1 MKTLK
6 SGEKVLVD
14 PETTIQ
20 RITLIFYA
28 FVNVGAF
35 FAIATTY
42 AEKRVGY
49 WLAFLL
55 PGIVYFLLPVVL
67 ALTYKKT
74 IRYKPKGSELTDVF
88 RIITM
93 AVKRSKGKMW
103 GEAFWARAKPSVLA
117 AEGITTW
124 KGQPIPWTDKLVDD
138 VHRYAARA
146 T

>member
-1 MKTLK
+1 M
-6 SGEKVLVD
+6 LVD

-20 RITLIFYA
+20 RISLIFYA

-88 RIITM
+88 RIITI
-93 AVKRSKGKMW
+93 AIKRSKGKMW
-103 GEAFWARAKPSVLA
+103 GAEFWERAKPSVLA

-124 KGQPIPWTDKLVDD
+124 KGHPIPWTDKLVDD
-138 VHRYAARA
+138 VHR
-146 T
+146 